1 MRLAIFPSL
10 LFSLVLALGVA
21 AGSPAYAMSEEKKEF
36 LKAEAL
42 VEMGDY
48 KTAIPILE
56 RIVERDPKQATA
68 YDYLGLSYAN
78 LGKIQKA
85 HGYYQQ
91 ALVIDNGHRG
101 ANLHLGQ
108 LYLQLDDLPNAQ
120 MRLEALDKA
129 CLLGCEEYT
138 ALKVQIESYVAKK
151 GN

>member
-1 MRLAIFPSL
+1 MRFAIVPVL
-10 LFSLVLALGVA
+10 LMAACLALGLGTPQPA
-21 AGSPAYAMSEEKKEF
+21 NALSPEKKEF

-48 KTAIPILE
+48 KSAIPILE

-78 LGKIQKA
+78 LGQLEKA
-85 HGYYQQ
+85 HGYYQE

-101 ANLHLGQ
+101 ANLHMGQ
-108 LYLQLDDLPNAQ
+108 LYLQIDDLPKAEA
-120 MRLEALDKA
+120 RLEALDEA

-138 ALKVQIESYVAKK
+138 ALKVQIQSYKTRK

>member
-1 MRLAIFPSL
+1 MRSAILPSL
-10 LFSLVLALGVA
+10 LFSLCLVLGVA
-21 AGSPAYAMSEEKKEF
+21 AGNPASALDEEKKEF

-48 KTAIPILE
+48 KSAIPILE

-78 LGKIQKA
+78 LGQLEKA

-101 ANLHLGQ
+101 ANLHIGQ
-108 LYLQLDDLPNAQ
+108 LYLQTDNLPQAEARLD
-120 MRLEALDKA
+120 ALDKA

-138 ALKVQIESYVAKK
+138 ALKVQIQSYKTKK
-151 GN
+151 GM